1 MAITPEIMLYS
12 STVSPMSFG
21 TAPAYAVV
29 IAVVATLAGCGSA
42 TKPARGRGVVDSA
55 ITTKTNH
62 LTCLRHEHLPVQVT
76 SATTLQIGPLP
87 NGPTVEFL
95 PTAGAAQALQI
106 TGVRANQGAEVVGSA
121 QLYPNGASDG
131 ELKQIETCLAKGV
144 SG

>member
-1 MAITPEIMLYS
+1 MRA
-12 STVSPMSFG
+12 
-21 TAPAYAVV
+21 APVYLAV
-29 IAVVATLAGCGSA
+29 AALAAALAGCGSA
-42 TKPARGRGVVDSA
+42 THPAGGRGVVDSP

-62 LTCLRHEHLPVQVT
+62 LTCLRQQHLPVQVT

-95 PTAGAAQALQI
+95 PTPGAAQTLQI
-106 TGVRANQGAEVVGSA
+106 TGVRANQGAEVIGSA
-121 QLYPNGASDG
+121 ELYPNGANDG

>member
-1 MAITPEIMLYS
+1 
-12 STVSPMSFG
+12 MSFG
-21 TAPAYAVV
+21 TAPACA
-29 IAVVATLAGCGSA
+29 IAVALVATLAGCGSA
-42 TKPARGRGVVDSA
+42 THPAGGRGVVDSP

-62 LTCLRHEHLPVQVT
+62 LTCLRQQRLPVQVT

-95 PTAGAAQALQI
+95 PTPGAAQALQI
-106 TGVRANQGAEVVGSA
+106 IGVRANQGAEVIGGA